1 MADGLVGMIS
11 FQILRNCLCSN
22 RFLTNIQD
30 YSLRSRNLLNYFTD
44 FSMRVFWISYKR
56 KLENIWKKYLIE
68 SLFIKPPQQILFW
81 MCTRRKGCSKFS
93 KIRKGLCKTVLFSV
107 TNMQFITSGF
117 IEQQV
122 PRKMFTVSVL
132 KQLRIFQ
139 EKVYNEIMS
148 FY

>member
-1 MADGLVGMIS
+1 
-11 FQILRNCLCSN
+11 
-22 RFLTNIQD
+22 
-30 YSLRSRNLLNYFTD
+30 
-44 FSMRVFWISYKR
+44 
-56 KLENIWKKYLIE
+56 
-68 SLFIKPPQQILFW
+68 
-81 MCTRRKGCSKFS
+81 
-93 KIRKGLCKTVLFSV
+93 
-107 TNMQFITSGF
+107 MQFITSGF